1 MAKVNDEFRRVLE
14 HLKADGLLLQ
24 NDAKLPSVCA
34 LVAGS
39 PVKGSWWAHP
49 RSHEI
54 FRVTC
59 ELADHAGVFAAKLV
73 SGKVTFVDRA
83 LWPAVVA
90 LGRAREPWQMDSLS
104 PDAAK
109 LLLRLD
115 KTSPIET
122 DGATAKPATELEK
135 ALLVYSE
142 QFHGTAGSHARRLE
156 SWGQWSERTGF
167 TSRRLERPDHARRKL
182 EEALDALNLQY
193 HARGRLPWQS

>member
-14 HLKADGLLLQ
+14 QLKADGLLLQ

-59 ELADHAGVFAAKLV
+59 ALADHAGVFVAKLV
-73 SGKVTFVDRA
+73 NGKVTFVNRA

-90 LGRAREPWQMDSLS
+90 AGRAREPWQMDSLS

-115 KTSPIET
+115 KGSPIEI

-142 QFHGTAGSHARRLE
+142 QFHSAAGSHVRRLE
-156 SWGQWSERTGF
+156 TWDQWSERTGF
-167 TSRRLERPDHARRKL
+167 SLRRLERPDQARRKL
-182 EEALDALNLQY
+182 EAALDALNSRF
-193 HARGRLPWQS
+193 HARGRFPWQS